1 MFKKVII
8 GIIIAAVCVL
18 AGWKIFFSKDDIS
31 KSIEDRTKNLT
42 AYHMEAT
49 MDIDAGEDTRS
60 YYVTT
65 DFEKKEEQDYFRVS
79 LLNKSINQEQIIL
92 RNDKGVFML
101 TPVLNQVYE
110 FKGDWPLNSPKPYL
124 YHSMLDAFND
134 KHEIKKMEDGYLVSF
149 NPKYENTP
157 SWTKEEMKFSNDLKP
172 LWLNI
177 YDDTSNVVAKVAFSK
192 VDFEATFKEGY
203 FDVAYNM
210 EEARKNLSSSTM
222 AKDEDLPLYPAGADV
237 SCVLKEETVSS
248 VNGESVHI
256 LTYEGNKSFTIVQKI
271 LTPYEEMNTSLVDG
285 TMVDVLGTVGFVN
298 GHYLTY
304 EYNGVGYSIYSTSLS
319 VAEMVEIAGGME
331 VVAMK

>member
-1 MFKKVII
+1 MLKKVII
-8 GIIIAAVCVL
+8 GILIAAVCVL
-18 AGWKIFFSKDDIS
+18 AGWKIFFSKDDLS
-31 KSIEDRTKNLT
+31 KSIENRVENLT

-65 DFEKKEEQDYFRVS
+65 DFELKEEQKFFRVS

-101 TPVLNQVYE
+101 TPVLNQVYQ

-157 SWTKEEMKFSNDLKP
+157 SWSKEEMKFSNDLKP
-172 LWLNI
+172 LWINI
-177 YDDTSNVVAKVAFSK
+177 YDDTSNVVAKVVFSK
-192 VDFEATFKEGY
+192 VDFEPKFNEGY
-203 FDVAYNM
+203 FDVATNM

-222 AKDEDLPLYPAGADV
+222 ARPDDLPLYPAGADV
-237 SCVLKEETVSS
+237 SCVLKEETESS

-256 LTYEGNKSFTIVQKI
+256 LTYEGNKSFTIVQRI
-271 LTPYEEMNTSLVDG
+271 LTPYQEMMTSVIDG
-285 TMVDVLGTVGFVN
+285 SMVDVLGTIGFVN
-298 GHYLTY
+298 GHYLNY
-304 EYNGVGYSIYSTSLS
+304 EYNGVGYSIYSASLT